1 MNEHA
6 EAVVRRLG
14 LGLLAGNNMIG
25 LEEALLLKIGRYFTP
40 SPSEVLAL
48 RELLAT
54 REQYAL
60 RLEIMNDS
68 DKQFRVLALGAGW
81 GYSFK
86 DLPNGL
92 RQIIDFL
99 LPGDLFGLGGI
110 FVNGSGFS
118 FATITPVE
126 VASISP
132 QALFAVS
139 RQWPRLG
146 GALLWSSSL
155 ESSIMGERLVAIG
168 RRSAAARVA
177 HLLLE
182 LSVRLEFIGQGSSS
196 RFFCPLAQHDL
207 ANALGLT
214 AIHVNRVLRNLRQL
228 GLVVFRNSEVE
239 FLDRAGLVEL
249 ADFDAAYLGLGRASS
264 RKIFRS

>member
-1 MNEHA
+1 M
-6 EAVVRRLG
+6 V
-14 LGLLAGNNMIG
+14 G

-40 SPSEVLAL
+40 SASEILAIKRLFSAREKFAARTEIMDDARTQFQVLAL
-48 RELLAT
+48 
-54 REQYAL
+54 
-60 RLEIMNDS
+60 S
-68 DKQFRVLALGAGW
+68 AGW

-92 RQIIDFL
+92 RQIVDFL

-110 FVNGSGFS
+110 FLNGSGLS
-118 FATITPVE
+118 FASITAVE
-126 VASISP
+126 AASISP
-132 QALFAVS
+132 QALITMS

-146 GALLWSSSL
+146 GAILWSSSL
-155 ESSIMGERLVAIG
+155 EGSIVGERLVAVG

-196 RFFCPLAQHDL
+196 GFFCPLAQHDL

-214 AIHVNRVLRNLRQL
+214 PIHVNRVLRNLRQL

-264 RKIFRS
+264 RKIFSS